1 MVSSRAEAKGIIKIW
16 RRHFNE
22 EPPRSSLGYL
32 TRTSSWLKM
41 QDQRPVRQQVG
52 TLRVLGA
59 SAPRPVAEPSRE
71 GTDAASEGCR
81 NRGPKNRAGVT
92 CFLHL

>member
-1 MVSSRAEAKGIIKIW
+1 MVSSRAEAKVIIEIW

-22 EPPRSSLGYL
+22 ERPRSSLGYL

-52 TLRVLGA
+52 TLRVGPEA
-59 SAPRPVAEPSRE
+59 S
-71 GTDAASEGCR
+71 GTLPKTSTGLASSFKCVST
-81 NRGPKNRAGVT
+81 VT
-92 CFLHL
+92 PQQCP